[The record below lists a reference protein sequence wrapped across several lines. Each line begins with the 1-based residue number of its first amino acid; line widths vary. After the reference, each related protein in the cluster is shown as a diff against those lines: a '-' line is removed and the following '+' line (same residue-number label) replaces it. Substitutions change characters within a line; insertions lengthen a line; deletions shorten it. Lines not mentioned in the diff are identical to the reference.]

1 MFFACNNDVSVL
13 LFKNGTVWRVNYFGA
28 GCLTLSPKYIKLKYI
43 VNLLCKLNLQEPC
56 ELSAS
61 RTST

>member
-1 MFFACNNDVSVL
+1 MYFAWDTDVGVV
-13 LFKNGTVWRVNYFGA
+13 LFKYGTVLRVNYFGTV
-28 GCLTLSPKYIKLKYI
+28 CLTLHPKSMWLRYI
-43 VNLLCKLNLQEPC
+43 VSLSCKPNLQEPC